1 MLGAY
6 QTAVASV
13 SEPSYRILYAS
24 LGASVGQQLGAL
36 TALAAGGVVEPF
48 PVAIDLERASNALE
62 RYLG

>member
-1 MLGAY
+1 
-6 QTAVASV
+6 VATV
-13 SEPSYRILYAS
+13 SEARYRTLYAS

-48 PVAIDLERASNALE
+48 PVAQDLESASAALE